1 MPKEVIIP
9 ALGESITSGIL
20 SSWKVEEGSYVELD
34 QPIYELET
42 DKITQEGLADASG
55 TIKFLAQEGDEV
67 EIGATI
73 ATIDESA
80 DSPTGSAADYTKED
94 KDTEQSQT
102 SLETTTE
109 PNEDMQ
115 ETVAV
120 EEKTSPS
127 TESPSQPKSAV
138 ESTTYSPAV
147 RKLLEETG
155 INPSSIKGTGKDGRL
170 TKADVLKAQ
179 SQEKTDTAPKKVA
192 STPSPAVTSKPSSD
206 DRVTR
211 RPLTPI
217 RRKIASR
224 LVEAQQTAAILSTF
238 NEVDLSAV
246 MALRKS
252 HQDSFVKA
260 NGVKLG
266 FMSFFVKAVVHAL
279 KAVPGINVRI
289 EGEQLVEHQYYDI
302 GVAVGTERGLVVPV
316 LRDCDQMSFAEIEQ
330 GIVGFAEKA
339 RSGGITLQDMQG
351 GCFTITNGGIYGSL
365 LSTPIINPPQSGIL
379 GMHTI
384 QERPVVR
391 NGEIVARPM
400 MYLALSY
407 DHRVVDGKEAVT
419 FLVKIKE
426 AIEEPARLALG
437 I

>member
-9 ALGESITSGIL
+9 ALGESIASGIL
-20 SSWKVEEGSYVELD
+20 SSWKVQEGSYVELD

-42 DKITQEGLADASG
+42 DKITQEGLAETSG
-55 TIKFLAQEGDEV
+55 IITFIAQEGEEV
-67 EIGATI
+67 EIGSTI
-73 ATIDESA
+73 ASIDESA
-80 DSPTGSAADYTKED
+80 EAPEVPEGTKIEPLTPSTPVSSSSV
-94 KDTEQSQT
+94 TEQNIPEQT
-102 SLETTTE
+102 I
-109 PNEDMQ
+109 P
-115 ETVAV
+115 VV
-120 EEKTSPS
+120 
-127 TESPSQPKSAV
+127 QPKSSLPEPETSA
-138 ESTTYSPAV
+138 SDQGFSPAV
-147 RKLLEETG
+147 RKLLDETG
-155 INPSSIKGTGKDGRL
+155 IDPTSIQGTGKDGRI
-170 TKADVLKAQ
+170 TKGDVLKAQ
-179 SQEKTDTAPKKVA
+179 SNPAEKPQVSPPAPA
-192 STPSPAVTSKPSSD
+192 LTPSLAPNLSGAKSSD
-206 DRVTR
+206 ERVTR

-252 HQDSFVKA
+252 HQDAFVKS

-279 KAVPGINVRI
+279 QAVPGMNVRI
-289 EGEQLVEHQYYDI
+289 EGDQLIEHNYYDI

-316 LRDCDQMSFAEIEQ
+316 LRDCDQMSFAQIEQ
-330 GIVGFAEKA
+330 GIVGYAQKA
-339 RSGGITLQDMQG
+339 KSGGITLDDMQG

-384 QERPVVR
+384 QQRPVVLD
-391 NGEIVARPM
+391 GEIVARPM

-437 I
+437 V